1 LKLDGKVIEG
11 KYEFI
16 QQLGTGGMGSVYLV
30 KDLKLGTFWAVKA
43 IEKTKDAKENKNL
56 LAEFDVLKKLDNPAL
71 TRITDISEDDENMYI
86 IMDFVDGRSLSNII
100 KDVGSFSEEDVVN
113 YALQL
118 CDVLIYLHSQVPN
131 PIIHKDIKSG
141 NIMLNK
147 EGRIK
152 LIDFGIAKEANNKW
166 DDSLLLGTAGY
177 VSPEIINDV
186 RNISPQSD
194 IYALGATL
202 FNLLTGIR
210 LDKTSYPL
218 SLLRNINEK
227 FSEGMEYIVAKA
239 THPDLKVRYQN
250 VGELQKDILN
260 IGKIGKEY
268 ENKVKIRKRNIGIL
282 LGTFIISLLITISGW
297 SGYSKDLKKNFDNYI
312 NRGIEARNN
321 MDYNQALKE
330 FEEAQGYLENEKE
343 GYYEIAKTYL
353 VMGSND
359 ECIRYLNNLVG
370 NKPSLSKDE
379 YINYLLGKAYLYKVN
394 YKKSYEYFSKIS
406 YESKVDD
413 DFYYLKE
420 ISKQF
425 SKPDEIN
432 KEKFKVALLEFEKFI
447 EANESDKAYAVVSYL
462 ALADIYIY
470 GADVLENAFEKEV
483 EVILKAKKINPGDY
497 GVLDKLA
504 SAYREKARNIRFS
517 DKAAYENNL
526 NEALNL
532 YNQCLEIQP
541 SIDTYLN
548 IGDIYLELNKYK
560 EAENAYMEIIEINK
574 DHYLGYLKLS
584 SLNYLMG
591 NKEKAIEYLAKTE
604 NSSNLRQ
611 NDPQYLY
618 LKKNIE

>member
-1 LKLDGKVIEG
+1 MIIEG

-16 QQLGTGGMGSVYLV
+16 QKLGTGGMGSVYLV

-43 IEKTKDAKENKNL
+43 IEKTKDSKEDKNL

-71 TRITDISEDDENMYI
+71 TRITDISEDNENMYI
-86 IMDFVDGRSLSNII
+86 IMDFVDGRSLSSII

-113 YALQL
+113 YAMQL
-118 CDVLIYLHSQVPN
+118 CDVLIYLHSQVPD
-131 PIIHKDIKSG
+131 PIIHKDIKPG
-141 NIMLNK
+141 NIMLTK

-177 VSPEIINDV
+177 VSPEIIDDV

-218 SLLRNINEK
+218 PLLRNINEN
-227 FSEGMEYIVAKA
+227 FSEGIEYIVAKSI
-239 THPDLKVRYQN
+239 HPDLNLRYQN
-250 VGELQKDILN
+250 TGELKKDLLN

-268 ENKVKIRKRNIGIL
+268 ENKVKARKRKIGFLI
-282 LGTFIISLLITISGW
+282 GSFTVSLLITFSGW
-297 SGYSKDLKKNFDNYI
+297 SGYSKQLQKNFDEYI

-321 MDYNQALKE
+321 MDYNLAIKE
-330 FEEAQGYLENEKE
+330 FKGAQEYLENERE
-343 GYYEIAKTYL
+343 GFYEIAKTYL
-353 VMGSND
+353 VMGAND

-370 NKPSLSKDE
+370 NKGSLSKDE
-379 YINYLLGKAYLYKVN
+379 YTNYLLGKAYLYKIN
-394 YKKSYEYFSKIS
+394 YKKCYEYFSKVS
-406 YESKVDD
+406 DESKADE
-413 DFYYLKE
+413 DFSYLKE

-425 SKPDEIN
+425 SEPDKID
-432 KEKFKVALLEFEKFI
+432 KEKFTEALLGFEKFI

-462 ALADIYIY
+462 ALADIYTY
-470 GADVLENAFEKEV
+470 GADVIENAFDKEV
-483 EVILKAKKINPGDY
+483 DVILRAKKISPGDY
-497 GVLDKLA
+497 AVLDKLA
-504 SAYREKARNIRFS
+504 TAYREKARNIRFS
-517 DKAAYENNL
+517 DKTAYDNNL
-526 NEALNL
+526 NESLKL

-548 IGDIYLELNKYK
+548 IGDIYAELNKYA
-560 EAENAYMEIIEINK
+560 EAENAYFEMIEINK

-591 NKEKAIEYLAKTE
+591 NKDKAMEFLAKTE
-604 NSSNLRQ
+604 SSSNLRQ

-618 LKKNIE
+618 LKKNLE